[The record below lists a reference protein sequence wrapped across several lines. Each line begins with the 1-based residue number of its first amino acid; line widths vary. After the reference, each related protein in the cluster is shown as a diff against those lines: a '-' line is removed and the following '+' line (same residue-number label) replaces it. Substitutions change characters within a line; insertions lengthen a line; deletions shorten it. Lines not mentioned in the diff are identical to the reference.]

1 MVNQQGLDEA
11 GIDGGGIFREFLSDV
26 VKTAFDPNRG
36 FFILTKD
43 NMLYPNPNARLI
55 QENYKQHY
63 YFIGRML
70 GKALFE
76 NLLVELPLAEFFLS
90 KLTGRQSDTLEI
102 HHLTSLDPDLY
113 KNLMKLKNYNDND
126 FKELGLDF
134 TVVCDG
140 FGETQVVELK
150 PDGANITVNS
160 SNWQQYVQ
168 LMADFKLNRQISE
181 QCAAFRQGLSNVLPL
196 PWLYMFNIKE
206 LSRLISGAEVPVD
219 VDDLMFNTR
228 YGGDY
233 HNEHATIKMFWSVV
247 RNFSEI
253 EKRQLLKFV
262 TSCSRPPL
270 LGFKNLDP
278 PFCIQNAGDDIE
290 RLASASTCMNLLKLP
305 AYENEN
311 TMREKLLLSITSG
324 CGFELS

>member
-1 MVNQQGLDEA
+1 
-11 GIDGGGIFREFLSDV
+11 
-26 VKTAFDPNRG
+26 
-36 FFILTKD
+36 
-43 NMLYPNPNARLI
+43 
-55 QENYKQHY
+55 
-63 YFIGRML
+63 ML

-90 KLTGRQSDTLEI
+90 KLAGRQSDTLEI

-126 FKELGLDF
+126 FKDLGLDF

-140 FGETQVVELK
+140 FGDTQVVELK
-150 PDGANITVNS
+150 ADGANIAVKT

-196 PWLYMFNIKE
+196 PWLYMFSTKD
-206 LSRLISGAEVPVD
+206 LSRLISGAEIPVD
-219 VDDLMFNTR
+219 VDDLMFHTR

-233 HNEHATIKMFWSVV
+233 HIEHKTIKMFWEVV
-247 RNFSEI
+247 RGFTDLQ
-253 EKRQLLKFV
+253 KRQLLKFV

-278 PFCIQNAGDDIE
+278 PFCIQNAGYDVD

-305 AYENEN
+305 SYANEK

>member
-1 MVNQQGLDEA
+1 
-11 GIDGGGIFREFLSDV
+11 
-26 VKTAFDPNRG
+26 
-36 FFILTKD
+36 
-43 NMLYPNPNARLI
+43 
-55 QENYKQHY
+55 
-63 YFIGRML
+63 
-70 GKALFE
+70 
-76 NLLVELPLAEFFLS
+76 
-90 KLTGRQSDTLEI
+90 
-102 HHLTSLDPDLY
+102 
-113 KNLMKLKNYNDND
+113 
-126 FKELGLDF
+126 
-134 TVVCDG
+134 
-140 FGETQVVELK
+140 
-150 PDGANITVNS
+150 
-160 SNWQQYVQ
+160 
-168 LMADFKLNRQISE
+168 
-181 QCAAFRQGLSNVLPL
+181 VLPL